1 MTRKLAVSL
10 LTAASLLC
18 LHAADAA
25 AGTRAG
31 TDPLAKERF
40 QLRLRGIGVL
50 PDSGGNTT
58 IGGSPHADNAVVPE
72 FDISYFFSDHVAME
86 LILATSPHDLTLK
99 DRPNGARDLDLG
111 DTWILPPTLTLQ
123 YHFQPDEQF
132 SPYIGAGINYT
143 LPYAEDNGA
152 DTVNLSADGSFGW
165 ALQAGADYWLD
176 SHWGLNADV
185 KKVWVDVDAS
195 VNSGAITGE
204 VELDPWIVVSAYP
217 TASDIALSHHVI
229 IPAARL
235 AGRLFHAPGGPAPA
249 GGLTK
254 I

>member
-1 MTRKLAVSL
+1 MYIKAHPAGSRHIHPECVYKT
-10 LTAASLLC
+10 LTEGGGHDQKISGI
-18 LHAADAA
+18 AADGGVFVVPACGRCGGRNQGGHRPPGERKIPAA
-25 AGTRAG
+25 PARHRRPA
-31 TDPLAKERF
+31 
-40 QLRLRGIGVL
+40 
-50 PDSGGNTT
+50 DSGGNTT

-86 LILATSPHDLTLK
+86 LILVTSPHDLTLK

-152 DTVNLSADGSFGW
+152 DTVDLSADGSFGW

-195 VNSGAITGE
+195 INSGAITGE
-204 VELDPWIVVSAYP
+204 VELDPWIVGLGVSY
-217 TASDIALSHHVI
+217 
-229 IPAARL
+229 R
-235 AGRLFHAPGGPAPA
+235 F
-249 GGLTK
+249 
-254 I
+254 